1 MFKKLIAKLKSK
13 KQYIEAK
20 IKVEKIEEDIIT
32 SSCEDDREK
41 ERWLMHL
48 MYRDGEN
55 STSLEEKYDDYP
67 PILETHTETDPNKI
81 QEMMKKSKQELKKA
95 SEEIEK
101 ELN

>member
-67 PILETHTETDPNKI
+67 PILETHTETDAGKI